1 MKLSWREQGCCT
13 RSNEPKANRKAI
25 FTSVGLLSV
34 MTLGRRKG
42 KLRLSL
48 LPHTKRK
55 QMVWVFNLELKFWVR
70 ETGFAALGSPSR
82 PRWWS

>member
-1 MKLSWREQGCCT
+1 
-13 RSNEPKANRKAI
+13 
-25 FTSVGLLSV
+25 